1 MNLDSLVEGE
11 REDELLVT
19 VRLKESSP
27 RGQTVAIRMVI
38 VFIEALGPTLV
49 NEGRKVHHALDP
61 DLLRLAP
68 LVSIVLLDHILECLV
83 VSALHLVNLYFVPEH
98 HEGGHGINSV
108 SCSCLLALV
117 NINLK
122 TKNKTILKDI
132 PHDSHTFMNTALGYL
147 EDSSSKKGEILL
159 QGPHQDAVKS
169 TATSLVPAEASSVW
183 KWASSWITVTLVM
196 VSLGSSVTHIM
207 AHIMLTLYTHTK
219 VYHYIFTV
227 IQHLYFLNVTGLV
240 LSCI

>member
-1 MNLDSLVEGE
+1 MYITYCFGTFVFWPLYLDAMNLDSLIEGE

-19 VRLKESSP
+19 VRLKESP
-27 RGQTVAIRMVI
+27 TRGQTVAIRMVI

-98 HEGGHGINSV
+98 HEGGHGVNSV

-122 TKNKTILKDI
+122 TKTRQ
-132 PHDSHTFMNTALGYL
+132 S
-147 EDSSSKKGEILL
+147 
-159 QGPHQDAVKS
+159 
-169 TATSLVPAEASSVW
+169 
-183 KWASSWITVTLVM
+183 
-196 VSLGSSVTHIM
+196 
-207 AHIMLTLYTHTK
+207 
-219 VYHYIFTV
+219 
-227 IQHLYFLNVTGLV
+227 
-240 LSCI
+240 